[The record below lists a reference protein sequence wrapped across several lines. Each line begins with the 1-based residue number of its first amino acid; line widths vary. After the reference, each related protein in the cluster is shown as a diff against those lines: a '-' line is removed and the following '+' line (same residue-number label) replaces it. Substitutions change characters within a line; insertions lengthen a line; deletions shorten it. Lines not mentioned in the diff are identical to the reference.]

1 MSQSAEFRNYCLQF
15 SHHMRVS
22 LMKLITRCGVLMM
35 ALTSLGAGTVGSALA
50 APAATGTASTSTA
63 PAGPPHGHF
72 FFRGRGPGGGFLLG
86 SLLRATRQLN
96 LSSDQQTQIKGILS
110 AARSQARS
118 AGPAGGTDITVLG
131 NPADPNYAAAVQA
144 AQLAASNRIQQ
155 ESELESQVYN
165 VLTTEQRTQ
174 LPTVLASL
182 KAQAAARRSQHGSV
196 AQH

>member
-1 MSQSAEFRNYCLQF
+1 M
-15 SHHMRVS
+15 
-22 LMKLITRCGVLMM
+22 I
-35 ALTSLGAGTVGSALA
+35 ALTSLGAGTAGSALA
-50 APAATGTASTSTA
+50 APATGPASSSTA

-96 LSSDQQTQIKGILS
+96 LSSDQQAQIKGILG
-110 AARSQARS
+110 AARNQARW
-118 AGPAGGTDITVLG
+118 AGPAGGMDITVLG

-174 LPTVLASL
+174 LPTVLASM
-182 KAQAAARRSQHGSV
+182 KAQGAARRAQHGPV
-196 AQH
+196 APH